1 MPEDDRFIYSL
12 KEKKLNLMKMQ
23 EAAKIFVGEFDFSA
37 FSASRG
43 EDDRGESKVRKVTEV
58 KVTEVGEEIQFDVE
72 GRGFLYKMVR
82 SMVGALLDVGAE
94 KLQASDILNILESR
108 KRTERVVSAPA
119 KGLCLEKVYYQLP
132 GES

>member
-12 KEKKLNLMKMQ
+12 KEKKLDLLRMK

-43 EDDRGESKVRKVTEV
+43 QEDRGESKVRKVTKV
-58 KVTEVGEEIQFDVE
+58 KVTEVGQEIQFVVE

-82 SMVGALLDVGAE
+82 SMVGALLDVGAG
-94 KLQASDILNILESR
+94 KLQAYDIQSILESKQR
-108 KRTERVVSAPA
+108 NERVVSAPA

>member
-1 MPEDDRFIYSL
+1 
-12 KEKKLNLMKMQ
+12 
-23 EAAKIFVGEFDFSA
+23 
-37 FSASRG
+37 
-43 EDDRGESKVRKVTEV
+43 
-58 KVTEVGEEIQFDVE
+58 
-72 GRGFLYKMVR
+72 
-82 SMVGALLDVGAE
+82 MVGALLDVGAE